1 MLFKYLPLL
10 FLLFASGMFAQ
21 TPMPLS
27 AYPAVEIGKPAPGK
41 MVRATLPEYA
51 HTDVHH
57 LIYLPKNYQAGKT
70 YPLLVELTGNKWI
83 HGNGEVEEAH
93 LAYSATL
100 GKDFILVVLPYVSK
114 DHTRNEVKWWGDE
127 EATASY
133 AKELIPHIIEQY
145 NGDKNC
151 VILCG
156 FSRGAIGTSFI
167 GLHDDEIASLWTAF
181 YTHDHFD
188 GLQEWKGSKW
198 GSPLSKFRAEART
211 RLLRAAGKPWFLSS
225 GFGTEKYET
234 YLKELGVDQR
244 IRFTFNSVP
253 IESYFKTIPNAYF
266 KHPHTDCW
274 ALFDLPESAHLRQW
288 LQERR

>member
-1 MLFKYLPLL
+1 MFLRNLLLL
-10 FLLFASGMFAQ
+10 FFLVANTALAQ
-21 TPMPLS
+21 IPKPLDT
-27 AYPAVEIGKPAPGK
+27 YPTVESGKPAAGK
-41 MVRATLPEYA
+41 MVRATLPEYQ

-83 HGNGEVEEAH
+83 YGNGEVEEAH

-100 GKDFILVVLPYVSK
+100 GMDFILVILPYISK
-114 DHTRNEVKWWGDE
+114 DNTRNEVKWWGDE
-127 EATASY
+127 KATVDY
-133 AKELIPHIIEQY
+133 AKKLIPCVIEQY
-145 NGDKNC
+145 NGNKNC

-167 GLHDDEIASLWTAF
+167 GLYDNEIASLWTAF

-198 GSPLSKFRAEART
+198 GSPLSKFRSEART

-225 GFGTEKYET
+225 GFGTEKYEI
-234 YLKELGVDQR
+234 YLKELGIDKH
-244 IRFTFNSVP
+244 INFTFNNVS
-253 IESYFKTIPNAYF
+253 INTYFKTIPNAYF

-274 ALFDLPESAHLRQW
+274 SLFDIPPSKILRQW
-288 LQERR
+288 LQKRR